1 MWCKIHSGQLVIYV
15 VITLK
20 SGASSKQARVSPLPP
35 TISAGYLVC
44 PFTVV
49 LRAYHGQQDSEH
61 CMYLFPFFISGLK
74 IGIRGRQPI
83 CCWIHEYAEN
93 EKGVT
98 QSLGS
103 TVVYLFMITGKY
115 VMLSCQIYEL

>member
-1 MWCKIHSGQLVIYV
+1 MWCEIHSGQLVIYV

-35 TISAGYLVC
+35 TISAGYFVC

-61 CMYLFPFFISGLK
+61 WLYLFPFFISELK
-74 IGIRGRQPI
+74 IRIRREQPN

-93 EKGVT
+93 EKGAT
-98 QSLGS
+98 QLLGS
-103 TVVYLFMITGKY
+103 TVVYLFTITGKY
-115 VMLSCQIYEL
+115 VMLSCRIYEL